1 MTAADPRSA
10 SCLGLSKTGF
20 HHLAYTE
27 WGGPQAG
34 HAALC
39 VHGLT
44 RNGRDFDL
52 LAGALAERGLK
63 VACPDVVGRGRSDRL
78 SDPAGYGYP
87 QYLADM
93 NALIARLDVP
103 WLDWIGT
110 SLGGL
115 IGMMMAAQPNT
126 PLRRLVVNDV
136 GPFIPVA
143 ALRRIGDYVG
153 RDPRFAGLD
162 AAEAYFRE
170 VHAPFGALTDPQ
182 WRRLTEHS
190 VVSHEDGYRLAYDP
204 AIATP
209 FQDEELKDVDL
220 WPVWEAIEIPVLVLR
235 GADSDLLLAETAA
248 EMAARG
254 PRAEVVEVPACG
266 HAPALMDERQI
277 ALVRDWLL
285 AEAP

>member
-1 MTAADPRSA
+1 MTAAGFRGG
-10 SCLGLSKTGF
+10 SCLGLSKDGF
-20 HHLAYTE
+20 HRLAYTE
-27 WGGPQAG
+27 WGQAQAG

-44 RNGRDFDL
+44 RNGRDFDV
-52 LAGALAERGLK
+52 LAGALAERGLR
-63 VACPDVVGRGRSDRL
+63 VACPDVVGRGLSDRL
-78 SDPAGYGYP
+78 ADPGGYGYP
-87 QYLADM
+87 QYLADL

-110 SLGGL
+110 SMGGL
-115 IGMMMAAQPNT
+115 LGMMMAAQPNT

-143 ALRRIGDYVG
+143 ALQRIGEYVG
-153 RDPRFAGLD
+153 RDPRFVGLD

-170 VHAPFGALTDPQ
+170 VHAPFGALTQSQ
-182 WRRLTEHS
+182 WRQLTEHS
-190 VVSHEDGYRLAYDP
+190 VVSDGGHYRLTYDP

-209 FQDEELKDVDL
+209 FQDAELKDVDI
-220 WPVWEAIEIPVLVLR
+220 WPVWEAIQIPVLVLR
-235 GADSDLLLAETAA
+235 GAHSDLLLAETAA

-254 PRAEVVEVPACG
+254 PRAEVVEIPGCG
-266 HAPALMDERQI
+266 HAPALMDEGQI

-285 AEAP
+285 TDA